1 MRAPIAVLIFMME
14 LLGAEV
20 MANEIQWLIGLAV
33 GLGSTFTVALIAAF
47 RSLSTSQKSA
57 EDRLGAAIK
66 DGDDQL
72 HERVNR
78 VRDEYVR
85 RVDLDDHVRQLRDG
99 MKEMRDET
107 REGLKGTNH
116 RLDQVLAVLAQD
128 KK

>member
-1 MRAPIAVLIFMME
+1 MT
-14 LLGAEV
+14 G
-20 MANEIQWLIGLAV
+20 EIQWLIGLAL
-33 GLGSTFTVALIAAF
+33 GLGSTFTVALITAF
-47 RSLSTSQKSA
+47 RSLSSFQKSA

-107 REGLKGTNH
+107 RDGLKETNK